1 MFLERCSAASAEG
14 GLSGGEGYP
23 AVVTGRSI
31 IRASWASNGLFALS
45 ALPLAVGLDDTPIAV
60 VTALLLF
67 AASLVVWVWAFAV
80 AAARSARGDDIAV
93 GSLFLMEGNVSRPVR
108 RHLYGSVGACLF
120 LTALTASANPFGV
133 LVPMLPI
140 GLVGLWGARH
150 GDFPA
155 RAQRARGTAG
165 GRAGE

>member
-1 MFLERCSAASAEG
+1 M
-14 GLSGGEGYP
+14 P
-23 AVVTGRSI
+23 GRPI

-45 ALPLAVGLDDTPIAV
+45 ALPLVLGVDDTTIAV
-60 VTALLLF
+60 VVAFLLF
-67 AASLVVWVWAFAV
+67 AASLVVWVWAFGV

-93 GSLFLMEGNVSRPVR
+93 GSLFLMEGSVSRPVR
-108 RHLYGSVGACLF
+108 RQLYGSVGLCLV

-140 GLVGLWGARH
+140 GLIGLWGARH
-150 GDFPA
+150 GEFPA
-155 RAQRARGTAG
+155 RSQQARGTAG